1 MSKLQKI
8 VRKNN
13 SEVYSVNLPLEVI
26 ENVGWEK
33 GQNLDVKEDGEN
45 VIISKKEEEEKEED
59 GGSDEESN

>member
-45 VIISKKEEEEKEED
+45 VIISKKEEED